1 MDPVISFE
9 EEKIVAVMGGSI
21 DNAGNFSENVHLC
34 TIVAVGEEDLLL
46 KSLRGT
52 FRDEEV
58 YKVSKELCVPVL
70 IPKEKLTE
78 FRPIDPR
85 LGDLVLS
92 YEKKKWSDKSF
103 TRLVGIL
110 CEISYMAGT
119 PKTAKILCNGEFLS
133 VGYDSLLVLQKKS

>member
-78 FRPIDPR
+78 F
-85 LGDLVLS
+85 
-92 YEKKKWSDKSF
+92 
-103 TRLVGIL
+103 
-110 CEISYMAGT
+110 
-119 PKTAKILCNGEFLS
+119 
-133 VGYDSLLVLQKKS
+133 KKS